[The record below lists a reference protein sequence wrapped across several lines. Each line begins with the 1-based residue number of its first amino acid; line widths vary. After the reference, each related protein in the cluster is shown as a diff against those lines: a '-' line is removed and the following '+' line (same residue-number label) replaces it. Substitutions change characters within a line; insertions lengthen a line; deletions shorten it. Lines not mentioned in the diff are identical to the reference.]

1 MLFVSCISLTKLDG
15 KCMHFCDVSD
25 SCCSLTYDKESLT
38 CEIYPLEHQAEGV
51 SLVEKPYTD
60 YYKRQRCEGGH

>member
-1 MLFVSCISLTKLDG
+1 MRFY
-15 KCMHFCDVSD
+15 DVSD